1 VGAQTPP
8 PGHAAGGRLTPVEK
22 SAFSSKSIQVDITL
36 GLLAM
41 VGNDRLAE
49 IWLKTKSLTSGRR
62 GGEILFHP
70 HFPGRFNYTIVKICN
85 RLGLRKTF
93 HRTGKTI
100 LAIHWEDVS
109 VSTPMPEVEGVR
121 ILNNACLDITKRRIE
136 AEFETVFRYP
146 LAIDPTVPC
155 NRIVRKS
162 NLNAKHDGVVI
173 DTPVQPD
180 PDYVYEILVD
190 NRVNER
196 LVEDIRVP
204 VVGRQIPLVYLKYR
218 PVETRFANENS
229 SAEIAKPEDYLSVSE
244 IGLIKKL
251 AEAMGADFCEIDV
264 LRDRQ
269 SGRIYIVDLNTT
281 PFGPPL
287 RLDFFNRMRA
297 VDLLA
302 LAFESEFLPKI

>member
-1 VGAQTPP
+1 
-8 PGHAAGGRLTPVEK
+8 
-22 SAFSSKSIQVDITL
+22 
-36 GLLAM
+36 M
-41 VGNDRLAE
+41 VGSDRLVKT
-49 IWLKTKSLTSGRR
+49 WLRTKSLTSGCR
-62 GGEILFHP
+62 GSEILFHP
-70 HFPGRFNYTIVKICN
+70 HPSGRFNYTVVKICN
-85 RLGLRKTF
+85 RLGLRRRLHQTE
-93 HRTGKTI
+93 KTI
-100 LAIHWEDVS
+100 LAIRWEDAS
-109 VSTPMPEVEGVR
+109 VSTPVPEVQGIR
-121 ILNNACLDITKRRIE
+121 LLNGKCLDITKRRIQ
-136 AEFETVFRYP
+136 AEFESIFGYP
-146 LAIDPTVPC
+146 LAIDPTVPG

-173 DTPVQPD
+173 DTPVEPD

-204 VVGRQIPLVYLKYR
+204 VVGGQIPLIYLKYR

-229 SAEIAKPEDYLSVSE
+229 SAEIAKPEDCLSVPE
-244 IGLIKKL
+244 IGLIKKF

-264 LRDRQ
+264 LRDRP

-287 RLDFFNRMRA
+287 RLNFLNRMRA